1 MKKKIKDQSFMMTKN
16 RNQFNPVRN
25 ISKKFLP
32 LCAILFVLIFSSFNN
47 VNVPKTASPNSKNE
61 VKNETRKM
69 KKEIRQERRMIKSVE
84 DIPTQTMSLFGQ
96 EFPKAQNVRWTF
108 DAGFYEADFTS
119 GNLKRMAFYD
129 YDNNLVG
136 TGKYVTYNN
145 LPKGSLEQMDKYLKD
160 YGIEKIIYYDDNEL
174 NASNVNPLDM
184 DGSVL
189 DRDDY
194 YALMKE
200 RRSGKEIIL
209 QITAEGEVSLFRE
222 LE

>member
-1 MKKKIKDQSFMMTKN
+1 M
-16 RNQFNPVRN
+16 
-25 ISKKFLP
+25 
-32 LCAILFVLIFSSFNN
+32 
-47 VNVPKTASPNSKNE
+47 
-61 VKNETRKM
+61 
-69 KKEIRQERRMIKSVE
+69 
-84 DIPTQTMSLFGQ
+84 
-96 EFPKAQNVRWTF
+96 
-108 DAGFYEADFTS
+108 
-119 GNLKRMAFYD
+119 
-129 YDNNLVG
+129 DN
-136 TGKYVTYNN
+136 
-145 LPKGSLEQMDKYLKD
+145 YLKD

-174 NASNVNPLDM
+174 NASNVNPLDL

>member
-1 MKKKIKDQSFMMTKN
+1 MMTKN

-96 EFPKAQNVRWTF
+96 EFPKAQNVRWT
-108 DAGFYEADFTS
+108 S
-119 GNLKRMAFYD
+119 SK
-129 YDNNLVG
+129 
-136 TGKYVTYNN
+136 GK
-145 LPKGSLEQMDKYLKD
+145 
-160 YGIEKIIYYDDNEL
+160 
-174 NASNVNPLDM
+174 
-184 DGSVL
+184 
-189 DRDDY
+189 
-194 YALMKE
+194 
-200 RRSGKEIIL
+200 
-209 QITAEGEVSLFRE
+209 FRTNG
-222 LE
+222 